1 MSVNREGQL
10 RRGSC
15 REYHVKSV
23 YFLVLSKQGEGE
35 EWINIL
41 LQIYKKGWCII
52 KEGKSAA
59 FEEKC

>member
-1 MSVNREGQL
+1 M
-10 RRGSC
+10 
-15 REYHVKSV
+15 KSV